1 MPPPAQRC
9 PPSLSLDAMRVLSIV
24 HQSDAGA
31 GVFADVVRGAGAEL
45 VEWVP
50 STGDP
55 PELDGIGAALVFG
68 GAMHADQENDNPWLR
83 GEKGLLSELLG
94 RGVPTL
100 GVCLGAQL
108 VSEAAG
114 GSPRRAPEPEIGW
127 VEVELTP
134 EGRADPLLGA
144 LPERFEAFEWHSYE
158 AGPPEGTVTLATQ
171 RRLHPGLSPP
181 RRARVG
187 DPVPRRG
194 HPPRR
199 GRLARLLRQRR
210 GRGAHRAR
218 PRGAEK
224 PDDAAPGGLERA
236 RPGPCRALHGGGRA
250 RPGHSGV
257 T

>member
-1 MPPPAQRC
+1 
-9 PPSLSLDAMRVLSIV
+9 MRVLSIV

-50 STGDP
+50 SAGDP

-68 GAMHADQENDNPWLR
+68 GAMHADQEDDNPWLR
-83 GEKGLLSELLG
+83 GEKGLLAELLG

-158 AGPPEGTVTLATQ
+158 AGPPEGTVTLATSAVCIQ
-171 RRLHPGLSPP
+171 AYRLP
-181 RRARVG
+181 
-187 DPVPRRG
+187 
-194 HPPRR
+194 
-199 GRLARLLRQRR
+199 
-210 GRGAHRAR
+210 
-218 PRGAEK
+218 
-224 PDDAAPGGLERA
+224 
-236 RPGPCRALHGGGRA
+236 GGRA
-250 RPGHSGV
+250 WGIQFHAEVTRPDVDAWLDSYDSDEDAVRIGLDPEALRSQTTPRLEAWNELGRGLAERFMAEAARGPV
-257 T
+257 TPA